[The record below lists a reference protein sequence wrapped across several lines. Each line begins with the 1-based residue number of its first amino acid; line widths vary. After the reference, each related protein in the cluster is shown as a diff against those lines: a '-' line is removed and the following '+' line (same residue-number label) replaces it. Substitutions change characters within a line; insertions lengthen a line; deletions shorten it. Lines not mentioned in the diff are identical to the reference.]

1 MLGAMIGKEI
11 RNHLLSFRFQVTLA
25 MLLVIVPVTVLV
37 LTNDYVRKL
46 DDYSVRQ
53 AGRREFLDN
62 YAHFNRINNI
72 IKPIQPPIPFYAL
85 IRGLSA
91 DVDLESFDEDPL
103 PIMFPLLD
111 LTFIVTIL
119 ISLAALIF
127 SYDAVSGEK
136 EDGTLKLMMS
146 NGVSRAVILLGKV
159 LGGTISLFVAFAAC
173 FGLGLGM
180 ILLNPR
186 VEWRGSD
193 WGALALILAG
203 IAVYIVLF
211 HTLGI
216 FISSRHGESASS
228 IMTSLF
234 VWVLVILVIPNISP
248 YAASLI
254 SPAPSRIKTN
264 RDLFRISQ
272 VERDELGRRL
282 FKERAD
288 GLIKEYPFLAGA
300 DRMSGSEI
308 AAAVR
313 EDPGLLPACQ
323 AWQAASEAA
332 WKEANAVQDAKAQAI
347 NDDLDRREK
356 AQTGLA
362 LGLSMISPLADFT
375 YLATDLSSTGM
386 RNMAYF
392 GRLSAEWDRT
402 FSDYEEKKMAE
413 MKRADPAVSVW
424 EAKADVGDMPGFNYR
439 QEPLGERLQAGLA
452 PLAVLLIGCIL
463 LFAAAYVSF
472 IRYDVR

>member
-1 MLGAMIGKEI
+1 MK
-11 RNHLLSFRFQVTLA
+11 TLCPSCSR
-25 MLLVIVPVTVLV
+25 V
-37 LTNDYVRKL
+37 
-46 DDYSVRQ
+46 
-53 AGRREFLDN
+53 
-62 YAHFNRINNI
+62 
-72 IKPIQPPIPFYAL
+72 
-85 IRGLSA
+85 
-91 DVDLESFDEDPL
+91 
-103 PIMFPLLD
+103 LD

-159 LGGTISLFVAFAAC
+159 LGGAISLFVAFAAC
-173 FGLGLGM
+173 FGLGLFM

-186 VEWRGSD
+186 VGWSGAD
-193 WGALALILAG
+193 WGALGLILAG
-203 IAVYIVLF
+203 IAVYLILF

-216 FISSRHGESASS
+216 LISSRHGESASS

-264 RDLFRISQ
+264 RDVFQISQ
-272 VERDELGRRL
+272 VERDELGRKL
-282 FKERAD
+282 LKEKTID
-288 GLIKEYPFLAGA
+288 LHKKYPFLAEA
-300 DRMSGSEI
+300 DRMSESEI
-308 AAAVR
+308 AADVR
-313 EDPGLLPACQ
+313 ENPARVPAYQ
-323 AWQAASEAA
+323 AWQAASDAA
-332 WKEANAVQDAKAQAI
+332 WEEANAVQDAKAQAI
-347 NDDLDRREK
+347 ADDLDRREK

-362 LGLSMISPLADFT
+362 LRLSMISPLADFT

-386 RNMAYF
+386 RNKAYF
-392 GRLSAEWDRT
+392 ERLSGEWSRI
-402 FSDYEEKKMAE
+402 FSDYEEKKMAD

-424 EAKADVGDMPGFNYR
+424 EAKVDVSDMPRFNYR
-439 QEPLGERLQAGLA
+439 QEPLGERLRPVLA
-452 PLAVLLIGCIL
+452 PFAVLLIGCIL